1 MRRLYRL
8 IFFVFLPLLVGFIIY
23 VFFRKPGLMLDHW
36 FPFMD
41 ALRPHMPYRLGDSRF
56 AEFVLFQLPDALW
69 AFALMYIF
77 LVIWKDAKNSMKFL
91 WVLFGALFIYGIEF
105 SQYLGSST
113 FDLWDVLSITVAMAL
128 AFYASMRSLRFRNQL
143 N

>member
-1 MRRLYRL
+1 MRQLYRL
-8 IFFVFLPLLVGFIIY
+8 FFYVFLPLLVGFIIY
-23 VFFRKPGLMLDHW
+23 VFFRKPGLLLDHW

-41 ALRPHMPYRLGDSRF
+41 ALRPEMPYRLGNSRF

-69 AFALMYIF
+69 TFALMYVF

-91 WVLFGALFIYGIEF
+91 WVLVAVLFIYGIEF
-105 SQYLGSST
+105 SQYLGSGT
-113 FDLWDVLSITVAMAL
+113 FDILDLIAITVAMGL
-128 AFYASMRSLRFRNQL
+128 AFYANMRSLRFGESL